1 MMAVKL
7 PNIMSGSMTLENMLS
22 ITVLEWLVILVGYK
36 INGINE
42 LEAIES

>member
-1 MMAVKL
+1 
-7 PNIMSGSMTLENMLS
+7 MSGSMTLENMLS
-22 ITVLEWLVILVGYK
+22 ITVLEWLVILVAYK